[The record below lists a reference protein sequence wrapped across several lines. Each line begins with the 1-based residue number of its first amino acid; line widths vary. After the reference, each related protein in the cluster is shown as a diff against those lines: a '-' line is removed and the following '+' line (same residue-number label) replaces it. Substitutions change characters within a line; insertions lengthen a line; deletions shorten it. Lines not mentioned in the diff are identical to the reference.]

1 MAINTGCMMDA
12 AWDNGHLASR
22 PAGSSRTRCARRT
35 LRELRTLPQHL
46 LRLAA
51 LLLALWSAGP
61 VDQAGAQGLFSS
73 DVDIPDPV
81 AEFTTR
87 IEPARARPGEH
98 VRILV
103 TARIAKGW
111 YMYSV
116 TPQGD
121 PLAPP
126 PTKLE
131 FQPGAL
137 QPEGPVYETNPT
149 RKVDSVFNLP
159 LAFHPRGAR
168 FYQNLLVPA
177 EVAVGDVQVG
187 GSLRFQ
193 TCNDRLC
200 LPPRN
205 EPLSAVLAVE
215 AGPVRP
221 PYAFMQ
227 RTIDY
232 VDGSGVV
239 REDPDTL
246 AGALA
251 GGLGTFLALAVG
263 FGLLALLTPCVF
275 PMIPVTVSF
284 FAGAAKHGH
293 AAALRL
299 ALLFGAGIVVTY
311 TGLGLVLTFLLGAA
325 GVSQFATSPWVNML
339 VALFFTG
346 FALSLMGLFET
357 ALPASWVNWLEV
369 RSRSLK
375 GTAGVL
381 VMGVAFSATSFTCT
395 MPFVGTLLVA
405 ATQGELLW
413 PLVGM
418 LVFST
423 VFALPFVLLALF
435 PGWVAH
441 LRGRSGNWLV
451 QVKVTLGLL
460 ELMAALKFVSNAD
473 LIWQWGLFDR
483 VVVLGAWAALSVV
496 AALMLAGALPWP
508 GVQVTRLRP
517 VRIAAVAVFALM
529 GAYFTYGL
537 GGRELN
543 AYTESYLPPPLSG
556 SAAAAVMSSRGF
568 VEEAAL
574 KGLPWRTSLD
584 EGLARAQVS
593 GKPVFI
599 DFTGYTCVNC
609 RWMEKKIF
617 AEQSVYETFRDQFE
631 LVQLYTDGGA
641 DAERNQRL
649 QIERFRTIA
658 LPYYVVLSPANAV
671 LATQSGI
678 VPTPGE
684 FLRWLQGAR
693 RQLTINR
700 GA

>member
-1 MAINTGCMMDA
+1 M
-12 AWDNGHLASR
+12 
-22 PAGSSRTRCARRT
+22 
-35 LRELRTLPQHL
+35 PQW
-46 LRLAA
+46 
-51 LLLALWSAGP
+51 LLLLPSLLLWSAGP
-61 VDQAGAQGLFSS
+61 PAPAGAQGLFSG
-73 DVDIPDPV
+73 DEAIPDPV
-81 AEFTTR
+81 AEFEAR

-98 VRILV
+98 VRVLV

-116 TPQGD
+116 TPQAD

-131 FQPGAL
+131 FQPGTLVPA
-137 QPEGPVYETNPT
+137 GPVYETNPT

-168 FYQNLLVPA
+168 FYQNLQVPA
-177 EVAVGDVQVG
+177 DTAGGRVQVD
-187 GSLRFQ
+187 GSIRFQ

-205 EPLSAVLAVE
+205 EPLSAALTVE
-215 AGPVRP
+215 EGPLRP
-221 PYAFMQ
+221 PYAYMQ

-232 VDGSGVV
+232 VDRAGVV
-239 REDPDTL
+239 HEDPDTL

-251 GGLGTFLALAVG
+251 GGLGAFLALAVG

-284 FAGAAKHGH
+284 FAGAAREGH

-325 GVSQFATSPWVNML
+325 GVSQFATSPWINIL
-339 VALFFTG
+339 VALFFTA

-357 ALPASWVNWLEV
+357 ALPSPWVNWLEGK
-369 RSRSLK
+369 SRSLK

-381 VMGVAFSATSFTCT
+381 VMGVAFTATSFTCT

-418 LVFST
+418 LVFSI

-451 QVKVTLGLL
+451 QVKVALGLL

-473 LIWQWGLFDR
+473 LIWQWGVFDR
-483 VVVLGAWAALSVV
+483 LVVLGSWAALSVV

-508 GVQVTRLRP
+508 GVRVAGMRP
-517 VRIAAVAVFALM
+517 ARIAAVAAFALM

-537 GGRELN
+537 SGRELN

-556 SAAAAVMSSRGF
+556 SAAAAAMTSRGF
-568 VEEAAL
+568 VDEAAL
-574 KGLPWRTSLD
+574 KGLPWLTSLD
-584 EGLARAQVS
+584 EGLARARVS

-617 AEQSVYETFRDQFE
+617 AEQNVYEAFRDQFE
-631 LVQLYTDGGA
+631 LVQLYTDGGD

-658 LPYYVVLSPANAV
+658 LPYYVVLSPDNAV

-693 RQLTINR
+693 RQFAPAS